1 MEGDNN
7 EENYEVAPKKIKT
20 EWSKSYSNKAMQ
32 MMKRMGHKAG
42 EGLGKQNQGRL
53 EPVVPYQQDGRRGF
67 GLQPN
72 TIQIAEEPWDF
83 NCEKIYLP
91 ETANWLSNE
100 HNFESTFE
108 KMKSWITFGDRKDTI
123 EEETSFCEKD
133 ILTGMLEAKTI
144 FDQFSES
151 ELRKARSRSNP
162 FETIRSSI
170 FQNRAA
176 VKMANIDSMLGFM
189 FTNPKDKDDKSLIES
204 NDLMYF
210 ADICAGPGGFSEYVL
225 YRKSWEAK
233 GFGFTLRGPNDFKL
247 DKFFAGPPE
256 SFDPHYGA
264 NDDGNIYVEANQE
277 SFADYV
283 LKHCEVGVHIVMAD
297 GGFSV
302 ERQENIQELL
312 SKQLYLCQCLLGLKI
327 LRPKGHFVCK
337 FFDIFTAFSVGLIYL
352 MYNCFEKISIIKP
365 NSSRPANSERYLICK
380 WKKENTVEICSHLNF
395 INNILNQRTD
405 DKDVLEIVDSLLLI
419 KDERFVTYITN
430 SNNFIGKNQII
441 GLKKIIAFCRNP
453 RLREGRQSDFRKRCL
468 ELWNLPDKLRQAPEN
483 KPVDKFLEEFL
494 NDWHK
499 DKAWLNSSATELLST
514 EVLCEKV
521 ESIHDW
527 YFMPIGRNES
537 SSTTCTFFVCTTKGK
552 LSRYTTN
559 KKWESV
565 EYIFEIPSKS
575 FFYGELV
582 YEYSGE
588 GRIQTR
594 VCTLHIIDAVLLG
607 GKDIRRLPLNKRVS
621 MCAKFA
627 KSISKPY
634 KAGNTALIRSKP
646 IFKLGDISQFFS
658 QMRHY
663 TLKDNSQR
671 YGIALND
678 VNTKFFVPGGIMLFC
693 EICHN
698 FYSKIS
704 KSQNKLYYYDT
715 VHHMS
720 YFKTNMPRE
729 MLNTLHASFR
739 NSFIRRLLW
748 KWTNTNQVEENGVKV
763 DPNILYRDDVQVF
776 VVNKHNV

>member
-7 EENYEVAPKKIKT
+7 EENYEVPPKKIKT

-32 MMKRMGHKAG
+32 MMKRMGHERGK
-42 EGLGKQNQGRL
+42 GLGKQSQGRL
-53 EPVVPYQQDGRRGF
+53 EPVDPYQQHGRRGL
-67 GLQPN
+67 GLKPN
-72 TIQIAEEPWDF
+72 IIQTSEEPWDS
-83 NCEKIYLP
+83 ESEEIYLP
-91 ETANWLSNE
+91 EKVNWLINE
-100 HNFESTFE
+100 HNFESTSE
-108 KMKSWITFGDRKDTI
+108 EMKSWITFGDRRDTI
-123 EEETSFCEKD
+123 EGETAFCDKD
-133 ILTGMLEAKTI
+133 ILTGILETKSV
-144 FDQFSES
+144 FDEFNEN

-189 FTNPKDKDDKSLIES
+189 FTNPKDKEDKSLIES

-264 NDDGNIYVEANQE
+264 QDDGDIYVEANQD
-277 SFADYV
+277 SFADYI
-283 LKHCEVGVHIVMAD
+283 LKHCDVGVHIVMAD

-302 ERQENIQELL
+302 EGQENIQEIL
-312 SKQLYLCQCLLGLKI
+312 SKQLYLCQCLLALKI

-352 MYNCFEKISIIKP
+352 MYNCFEEISIIKP

-380 WKKENTVEICSHLNF
+380 WKKNNTNEICSHLNY

-405 DKDVLEIVDSLLLI
+405 NKDVLEIVNFC
-419 KDERFVTYITN
+419 DEKFTTYIKN

-441 GLKKIIAFCRNP
+441 GLRKIIAYYHNTH
-453 RLREGRQSDFRKRCL
+453 LKESKQSEFRKRCL
-468 ELWNLPDKLRQAPEN
+468 ELWNLPDKLRQAPKN
-483 KPVDKFLEEFL
+483 KPADNFLEESL
-494 NDWHK
+494 SDWYK

-514 EVLCEKV
+514 DVLCEKI

-527 YFMPIGRNES
+527 YFVPIGRNEMS
-537 SSTTCTFFVCTTKGK
+537 SATCTFFVRTPKGK
-552 LSRYTTN
+552 LLRYTEN

-565 EYIFEIPSKS
+565 EYIFEIPSQS
-575 FFYGELV
+575 LFFGELV
-582 YEYSGE
+582 YEYNGE

-594 VCTLHIIDAVLLG
+594 VCTLHIIDALLLG

-663 TLKDNSQR
+663 TLKDNAQR

-678 VNTKFFVPGGIMLFC
+678 VSAKFFVPGGIMLFC

-715 VHHMS
+715 VNHIS
-720 YFKTNMPRE
+720 YFKDNMPQE
-729 MLNTLHASFR
+729 MLNMLYASFR

-748 KWTNTNQVEENGVKV
+748 KWTNTNQVEENGGKV
-763 DPNILYRDDVQVF
+763 DTNILYRDDIQIF
-776 VVNKHNV
+776 VVNKRNV